1 MSYNQPGPYGGEPPQ
16 GQPGPYG
23 QQPGPYGQQ
32 PGPYG
37 GQPPQGPPQGQPGYG
52 YPQQA
57 PQGVPPQQQPAPGY
71 GYPQQPQQPG
81 PYGQQPP
88 APPYGQAPY
97 GGGQVPMP
105 PAAPKKKTGL
115 IIGVAVLAL
124 AVIAGGAYLLTSG
137 GGGDSVADD
146 GKTYK
151 LTTPETVLG
160 GTYKKSPSQNDDQMS
175 EKDIKEA
182 EKWGV
187 TNPKS
192 VGASYT
198 SGKAATQKML
208 SFSGVYGEISD
219 PEKVV
224 DAMFANMKAEAEKD
238 KDTKT
243 KGELVGSPKAFTPD
257 GFENGVLKCQ
267 DTKITDTSGTGSSKP
282 TTMPLCIWG
291 DHSTV
296 VFVLDMDMAAMMTGK
311 SVPMEGAANNTAKL
325 RNDVRV
331 EVK

>member
-1 MSYNQPGPYGGEPPQ
+1 MSYNQPGPYGGQQPQ
-16 GQPGPYG
+16 G
-23 QQPGPYGQQ
+23 QPGPYGQQ

-57 PQGVPPQQQPAPGY
+57 PQGVPPQQQPPQGY
-71 GYPQQPQQPG
+71 GYPQGQQPG

-88 APPYGQAPY
+88 APPYGGQPAY
-97 GGGQVPMP
+97 GGQMPMP
-105 PAAPKKKTGL
+105 PAAPRKKTGL
-115 IIGVAVLAL
+115 IIGGAVLAL
-124 AVIAGGAYLLTSG
+124 AVIAGGVYFMTSDG
-137 GGGDSVADD
+137 GGSVADD

-151 LTTPETVLG
+151 LVTPETVLG
-160 GTYKKSPSQNDDQMS
+160 GAYKKAPNQNDEQMS
-175 EKDIKEA
+175 EKDLKEA
-182 EKWGV
+182 EAWGV
-187 TNPKS
+187 ANAKNVS
-192 VGASYT
+192 GSYT
-198 SGKAATQKML
+198 SGDTAAQKML
-208 SFSGVYGEISD
+208 SFSGVYGNIED

-238 KDTKT
+238 TDSET
-243 KGELVGSPKAFTPD
+243 KGELLGSPKAFTPT

-267 DTKITDTSGTGSSKP
+267 ESKITGAGGTGGTKP

-296 VFVLDMDMAAMMTGK
+296 VYVLDLDMAAMMTGK
-311 SVPMEGAANNTAKL
+311 STSMGDAAANAAKL